1 MYEVMDYLAAF
12 GSIERIVKITTDDP
26 QFKDSAIAEFTSGES
41 IEFISA
47 SLPCQRISSNP
58 DVTHHI
64 QLLSEVYVA
73 DKSSNLTDSY
83 LAELKGIAKLSGA
96 DFEKLLLDE
105 VAKLQKSTK
114 TQPESLAPD
123 SPLPV
128 KRVTD
133 LIDLDPLRPQPYGLS
148 PEHFTPPEVQK
159 VVVEHVIKNSDPPS
173 SYQGRVKL
181 RPFPGKVPCPC
192 SESDYDTWRSNVEFL
207 LAYTTVSDKH
217 TVRMIMESLLPPAAH
232 IVKHLGPKA
241 SPHNYLCL
249 LDSAYDTVDD
259 GD

>member
-1 MYEVMDYLAAF
+1 M
-12 GSIERIVKITTDDP
+12 
-26 QFKDSAIAEFTSGES
+26 
-41 IEFISA
+41 
-47 SLPCQRISSNP
+47 
-58 DVTHHI
+58 
-64 QLLSEVYVA
+64 A

-207 LAYTTVSDKH
+207 LADATVSDNGKSSAPCCPDCEASR
-217 TVRMIMESLLPPAAH
+217 TKSITSQLSL
-232 IVKHLGPKA
+232 
-241 SPHNYLCL
+241 S
-249 LDSAYDTVDD
+249 S
-259 GD
+259 